1 MATVTEGIER
11 FEKIVDICGLYVTED
26 DKKRLHDPEQMKEI
40 PVCAYVNEDA
50 YTNNDGHILAIVDEC
65 VYMCLETVEDLKT
78 ADGFSKEFV
87 FNGAVPSWTYTDE
100 MLIEHI
106 GDLCIA
112 YKSHRANKA
121 LKEMQ
126 SDFD

>member
-1 MATVTEGIER
+1 MVTEGVER
-11 FEKIVDICGLYVTED
+11 FEKIVDVCGLYVTEEG
-26 DKKRLHDPEQMKEI
+26 KKILHDEERMKDT
-40 PVCAYVNEDA
+40 PVEAYVNEDA
-50 YTNNDGHILAIVDEC
+50 YRNHDGHILAIVDEC

-112 YKSHRANKA
+112 YKSHLANKA